1 MKNDYLI
8 TENPLKA
15 LLYFALP
22 MIIGNFF
29 QQTYTMAD
37 SAIVG
42 RYVGEQALAAV
53 GASYAFTNIFIW
65 IAIGGGIGASV
76 KVSRYFGAGQFQKMK
91 EALYTALLTFLF
103 LSLVLGGIGWEFSLD
118 IMKLLDTP
126 PDVLGLADVYLRV
139 YFLGLP
145 FLFMYSV
152 LSAMFN
158 ALGKSRIPLFF
169 LIFSSLFNVGLDW
182 ILVTRYGLG
191 VAGVAWATLIA
202 QGIAALLS
210 CGVLAWVLRRMPS
223 EKPRFFASEELLPM
237 ARIALPSILQQ
248 STVSIGMMLVQ
259 SVVNGFGSEALAGFS
274 AAMRVEGLC
283 VVPMS
288 AIGNAM
294 SPYTAQNLGAC
305 RPERIPA
312 GLKAAFRLVFAFAL
326 LNCLLLEL
334 GSHSLSL
341 FFLGSEGSPAA
352 FQTAENFFR
361 FMGFFFC
368 FIGLKMSVD
377 GVLRGAGDMQ
387 MFTIANLVNLGL
399 RVSLAMALAPRFG
412 IAFVWYAVPLGW
424 LANFLLSGWEYRRG
438 KWRGKTMDQSA
449 V

>member
-1 MKNDYLI
+1 MRNDYLI

-91 EALYTALLTFLF
+91 EALYTALLAFLL
-103 LSLVLGGIGWEFSLD
+103 LSLALGGIGLWFSLD

-126 PDVLGLADVYLRV
+126 ANVLGLADMYLRV

-169 LIFSSLFNVGLDW
+169 LIFSSLFNVVLDW
-182 ILVTRYGLG
+182 VLVTRYGLG

-202 QGIAALLS
+202 QGIAS
-210 CGVLAWVLRRMPS
+210 IFSFGVLTWVLGHMSS
-223 EKPRFFASEELLPM
+223 ERPRLFAPEELLPM

-248 STVSIGMMLVQ
+248 STVSIGMMLV
-259 SVVNGFGSEALAGFS
+259 
-274 AAMRVEGLC
+274 
-283 VVPMS
+283 
-288 AIGNAM
+288 
-294 SPYTAQNLGAC
+294 
-305 RPERIPA
+305 
-312 GLKAAFRLVFAFAL
+312 
-326 LNCLLLEL
+326 
-334 GSHSLSL
+334 
-341 FFLGSEGSPAA
+341 
-352 FQTAENFFR
+352 
-361 FMGFFFC
+361 
-368 FIGLKMSVD
+368 
-377 GVLRGAGDMQ
+377 
-387 MFTIANLVNLGL
+387 
-399 RVSLAMALAPRFG
+399 
-412 IAFVWYAVPLGW
+412 
-424 LANFLLSGWEYRRG
+424 
-438 KWRGKTMDQSA
+438 
-449 V
+449 